1 MASET
6 ALSWSDIRKPEQ
18 HEPGYE
24 WYVQAINE
32 VKVLKAAAEEI
43 KALRDQ
49 RNALA
54 DQRKQLAENV
64 ALARTERDV
73 LQEIVDEQRSQI
85 AKLVERIVELT
96 EEVSSVTEDRRHAV
110 AALSEELD
118 TLRAKHAEMQRM
130 VCRALYTDELMQ
142 RNHAKV
148 CGWRCF
154 EVTP

>member
-1 MASET
+1 MS
-6 ALSWSDIRKPEQ
+6 
-18 HEPGYE
+18 
-24 WYVQAINE
+24 
-32 VKVLKAAAEEI
+32 
-43 KALRDQ
+43 
-49 RNALA
+49 ALA
-54 DQRKQLAENV
+54 DQLL
-64 ALARTERDV
+64 ALAKHTGAPDVVEDAAHMLKSLEGVRAERDV
-73 LQEIVDEQRSQI
+73 LQEIVDEQRAQI

-118 TLRAKHAEMQRM
+118 TLRAKHAEVQRM

>member
-1 MASET
+1 V
-6 ALSWSDIRKPEQ
+6 SDIT
-18 HEPGYE
+18 
-24 WYVQAINE
+24 
-32 VKVLKAAAEEI
+32 
-43 KALRDQ
+43 DQ
-49 RNALA
+49 LLALA
-54 DQRKQLAENV
+54 KHTGAPDVVEDAAHMLKSLEGVRA
-64 ALARTERDV
+64 ERDI
-73 LQEIVDEQRSQI
+73 LQEIVDEQRAQI

-118 TLRAKHAEMQRM
+118 TLRAKHAEVQRM